1 MFRCDNGGIS
11 RGRADPGQ
19 HPSSHCHLNN
29 YDNKRCLAEA
39 RAVIYFPSNPT
50 HSREEQSH
58 MNFLNKKSAKAIPIT
73 PVSAED
79 FSDWLKTQDKK
90 TQSWVKSTGFAGKEG
105 TLLSLPDDK
114 GNIRRVLF
122 GAGKDDSLY
131 TYADLPAKLPAHDD
145 GYYIDK
151 KMSKERATQAALGW
165 ALGSYQ
171 FHQYKSGKKKEFAAL
186 VWPDKADK
194 KGVKAAAE
202 ATFLV
207 RDLVNTPANDLGPA
221 EKLVKAFNKASIKVI
236 VGEDLIKKNY
246 PAIYEVGKGSPR
258 KPRLIDIR
266 WGKEKHPL
274 VTLVGK
280 GVAFDT
286 GGLNL
291 KPGNSM
297 ALMKKDMG
305 GAAHVLALAQM
316 IMSENLPVRLRVLIP
331 AVENSMDGNSFRPSD
346 VIKTRKGLTVEVG
359 DTDAE
364 GRLVLCDALAEA
376 CSEKPDLLIDFATLT
391 GAARVALGPDLPA
404 MFSNDKDVARELLD
418 SAEKVQDPLWQLPL
432 WQPYKGWLDSK
443 IADTNNVGGSFA
455 GAITAALYLE
465 KFVDKEVPWVHIDT
479 YAWNPASKPGKPEGG
494 EALGM
499 RATYDLIKN
508 RFGQGKHKP

>member
-1 MFRCDNGGIS
+1 
-11 RGRADPGQ
+11 
-19 HPSSHCHLNN
+19 
-29 YDNKRCLAEA
+29 
-39 RAVIYFPSNPT
+39 
-50 HSREEQSH
+50 
-58 MNFLNKKSAKAIPIT
+58 MNFLKKKTAASIPVT
-73 PVSAED
+73 PVNAD
-79 FSDWLKTQDKK
+79 TLADWLKTQDAK
-90 TQSWVKSTGFAGKEG
+90 TQNWVKAAGFTGANGAI
-105 TLLSLPDDK
+105 LSLPDDK
-114 GNIRRVLF
+114 GNVTRVLF

-131 TYADLPAKLPAHDD
+131 TYADLPAKLPKND
-145 GYYIDK
+145 GGYFIDK
-151 KMSKERATQAALGW
+151 KMTAERATQAALGW

-171 FHQYKSGKKKEFAAL
+171 FGAYKSGAKKDFASL
-186 VWPDKADK
+186 VWPDNADK
-194 KGVKAAAE
+194 KGVKSMAE

-207 RDLVNTPANDLGPA
+207 RDLVNTPANDLGPEEIADAA
-221 EKLVKAFNKASIKVI
+221 EKLVKSFNKASIKVI
-236 VGEDLIKKNY
+236 VGEDLLKKNY

-305 GAAHVLALAQM
+305 GAAHVLGLAHM

-346 VIKTRKGLTVEVG
+346 VIKTRKGITVEVG

-376 CSEKPDLLIDFATLT
+376 CAEKPDLLIDFATLT

-404 MFSNDKDVARELLD
+404 MFSNDKKTAQDLLD
-418 SAEKVQDPLWQLPL
+418 SSERVQDPLWQLPL
-432 WQPYKGWLDSK
+432 WQPYKDMLNSK
-443 IADTNNVGGSFA
+443 VADTNNVGGSFG

-479 YAWNPASKPGKPEGG
+479 YAWNPGSKPGKPEGG

-499 RATYDLIKN
+499 RATFDLIKAK
-508 RFGQGKHKP
+508 FGAAPAAATPAAPAAKPAKTPKTKPGKKTP

>member
-1 MFRCDNGGIS
+1 
-11 RGRADPGQ
+11 
-19 HPSSHCHLNN
+19 
-29 YDNKRCLAEA
+29 
-39 RAVIYFPSNPT
+39 
-50 HSREEQSH
+50 
-58 MNFLNKKSAKAIPIT
+58 MNFLKKKTQNTIPVT
-73 PVSAED
+73 PVNTDDLAA
-79 FSDWLKTQDKK
+79 WVKTQDSK
-90 TQSWVKSTGFAGKEG
+90 TQSWIAASGFTGAAGS
-105 TLLSLPDDK
+105 LLSIPDDK
-114 GNIRRVLF
+114 GNIARVLF
-122 GAGKDDSLY
+122 GVGKDDSLY
-131 TYADLPAKLPAHDD
+131 TYADLPAKLPKNAD

-151 KMSKERATQAALGW
+151 TMNAERATQAALGW

-171 FHQYKSGKKKEFAAL
+171 FTQYKSAGKKDFASL
-186 VWPDKADK
+186 VWPDNADK

-202 ATFLV
+202 AVFLV
-207 RDLVNTPANDLGPA
+207 RDLVNTPANDLGPEEIAEAA
-221 EKLVKAFNKASIKVI
+221 EKLVKSFNKASIKVI
-236 VGEDLIKKNY
+236 TGEDLLKKNY

-258 KPRLIDIR
+258 APRLIDIR

-305 GAAHVLALAQM
+305 GAAHVLGLAHM

-364 GRLVLCDALAEA
+364 GRLILCDALAEA

-404 MFSNDKDVARELLD
+404 MFSNNKQTARDLLD
-418 SAEKVQDPLWQLPL
+418 ASERVQDPLWELPL
-432 WQPYKGWLDSK
+432 WQPYKDWLNSK
-443 IADTNNVGGSFA
+443 IADTNNIGGSFA

-479 YAWNPASKPGKPEGG
+479 YAWNPSTKPGKPEGG

-499 RATYDLIKN
+499 RATFDLIKSK
-508 RFGQGKHKP
+508 FGASTPAAATPAAPKKPRKKTP

>member
-1 MFRCDNGGIS
+1 
-11 RGRADPGQ
+11 
-19 HPSSHCHLNN
+19 
-29 YDNKRCLAEA
+29 
-39 RAVIYFPSNPT
+39 
-50 HSREEQSH
+50 
-58 MNFLNKKSAKAIPIT
+58 MNFLKKKLPSSIPVTPLNAEELAVWLAKEPAKIQ
-73 PVSAED
+73 A
-79 FSDWLKTQDKK
+79 
-90 TQSWVKSTGFAGKEG
+90 WVKNSGFTAASGAV
-105 TLLSLPDDK
+105 LNIPDDK
-114 GNIRRVLF
+114 GNVSRVLF

-131 TYADLPAKLPAHDD
+131 TYADLPAKLPKND
-145 GYYIDK
+145 GGYFIDK
-151 KMSKERATQAALGW
+151 PMTKERATQAALGW

-171 FHQYKSGKKKEFAAL
+171 FTAYKSAGKKDLASL
-186 VWPDKADK
+186 VWPDNADK
-194 KGVKAAAE
+194 KGVKSTAE
-202 ATFLV
+202 AVFLV
-207 RDLVNTPANDLGPA
+207 RDLVNTPANDLGPEEIADAA
-221 EKLVKAFNKASIKVI
+221 EKLVKSFNKASIKVI
-236 VGEDLIKKNY
+236 VGEELLKKNY

-258 KPRLIDIR
+258 EPRLIDIR

-297 ALMKKDMG
+297 YLMKKDMG
-305 GAAHVLALAQM
+305 GAAHVLGLAHM

-346 VIKTRKGLTVEVG
+346 VIKTRKGISVEVG

-404 MFSNDKDVARELLD
+404 MFSNDKKTALALLD
-418 SAEKVQDPLWQLPL
+418 ASERTQDPLWQLPL
-432 WQPYKGWLDSK
+432 WQPYKDMLNSK
-443 IADTNNVGGSFA
+443 IADTNNVGGSFG

-479 YAWNPASKPGKPEGG
+479 YAWNPSSKPGKPEGG

-499 RATYDLIKN
+499 RATFDMIKEK
-508 RFGQGKHKP
+508 FGAKQPPAKAPKPPKKAP

>member
-1 MFRCDNGGIS
+1 
-11 RGRADPGQ
+11 
-19 HPSSHCHLNN
+19 
-29 YDNKRCLAEA
+29 
-39 RAVIYFPSNPT
+39 
-50 HSREEQSH
+50 
-58 MNFLNKKSAKAIPIT
+58 MNFLNKKTAKSTPIT
-73 PVSAED
+73 PVNADEFSA
-79 FSDWLKTQDKK
+79 WLKKQDKK
-90 TQSWVKSTGFAGKEG
+90 TQGWVKSTGFTGKEG
-105 TLLSLPDDK
+105 TLLSIPDNN
-114 GNIRRVLF
+114 GNISRVLF

-131 TYADLPAKLPAHDD
+131 TYADLPAKLPKNDA

-151 KMSKERATQAALGW
+151 KMDKERATQVALGW
-165 ALGSYQ
+165 ALGTYQ
-171 FHQYKSGKKKEFAAL
+171 FSQYKSGKKKEFASL
-186 VWPDKADK
+186 VWPDRADK
-194 KGVKAAAE
+194 KGVKSTAE
-202 ATFLV
+202 AVFLV
-207 RDLVNTPANDLGPA
+207 RDLVNTPANDLGPEELADAA

-305 GAAHVLALAQM
+305 GAAHVLGLAHM

-346 VIKTRKGLTVEVG
+346 VIKTRKGLSVEVG

-404 MFSNDKDVARELLD
+404 MFSNDKNVARDLLD
-418 SAEKVQDPLWQLPL
+418 SAEKTQDPLWQLPL
-432 WQPYKGWLDSK
+432 WQPYKEMLNSK
-443 IADTNNVGGSFA
+443 IADTNNVGGSYA

-479 YAWNPASKPGKPEGG
+479 FAWNPGSKPGKPEGG
-494 EALGM
+494 EALGL

-508 RFGQGKHKP
+508 KFGKNKP